1 MLLMLSY
8 AASVTSA
15 LVGVTLLSV
24 KAYERVHQNIRRYEK
39 HIPKLSAI
47 ILLLMA
53 VALILNLA

>member
-24 KAYERVHQNIRRYEK
+24 KAYKRVHQNIRRYEK